1 MPTNEQR
8 RATAKRKLERQLER
22 RAEKDRKRRTYMI
35 VGSAVAAVVVI
46 GAVVATIVLTTGN
59 SDSTAS
65 GSSSETTG
73 QTPEQDPFDA
83 PAPGEIAALPQFT
96 APDGLGQNCQYPAAQ
111 EASKANNPP
120 RTGEVPTE
128 PAQVSASMETNQ
140 GNIGLQLDNGKSP
153 CTVNSFAS
161 LAQQGYFND
170 TPCHR

>member
-22 RAEKDRKRRTYMI
+22 RAEKDRKRRTYTI

-59 SDSTAS
+59 SDSPTS
-65 GSSSETTG
+65 GSSTEAADTTG
-73 QTPEQDPFDA
+73 QAPEQDPFDA
-83 PAPGEIAALPQFT
+83 PEPGQVAALPQFT

-140 GNIGLQLDNGKSP
+140 GM
-153 CTVNSFAS
+153 
-161 LAQQGYFND
+161 LAA
-170 TPCHR
+170 